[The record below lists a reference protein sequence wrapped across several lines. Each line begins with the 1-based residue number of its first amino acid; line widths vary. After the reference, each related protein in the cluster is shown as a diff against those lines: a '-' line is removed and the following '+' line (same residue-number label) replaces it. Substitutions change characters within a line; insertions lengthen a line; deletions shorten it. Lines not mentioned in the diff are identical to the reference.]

1 MTSVELRELVR
12 VHYGPQGHGWAVFDE
27 VRNETGYTS
36 GVSTR
41 TCDVLAL
48 SLWRSKGIELHG
60 LELKVSR
67 GDWLRELRQP
77 AKATAIAKFV
87 DFWWLVV
94 PSAKMVAPGELPM
107 GWGLMVVDEE
117 RAAAGVTKPLRVA
130 HKAPHRQAQPL
141 DRLFIAAVMRKLA
154 RGEFINAPAP
164 ASPPPPEVGAAK
176 LVTEAIEGGFASVE
190 DFT

>member
-1 MTSVELRELVR
+1 MTSVELRSLVTA
-12 VHYGPQGHGWAVFDE
+12 HFGPQGHGWAVFDE

-48 SLWRSKGIELHG
+48 SLWRRSRTARCAPQA
-60 LELKVSR
+60 LKVSR

-77 AKATAIAKFV
+77 DKAQAIARYV

-94 PSAKMVAPGELPM
+94 PSLAIAQPMELPP

-117 RAAAGVTKPLRVA
+117 RAASGLTKPLRVVA
-130 HKAPHRQAQPL
+130 KAPRRGAEPL
-141 DRLFIAAVMRKLA
+141 DRLFVAAIMRKLA
-154 RGEFINAPAP
+154 RGEFTNAPAP
-164 ASPPPPEVGAAK
+164 MEAA
-176 LVTEAIEGGFASVE
+176 
-190 DFT
+190 